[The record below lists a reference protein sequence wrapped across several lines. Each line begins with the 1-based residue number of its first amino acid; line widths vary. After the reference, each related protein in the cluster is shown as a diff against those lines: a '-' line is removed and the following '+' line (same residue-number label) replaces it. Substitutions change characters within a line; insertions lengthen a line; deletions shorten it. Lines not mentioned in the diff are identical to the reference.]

1 MVVRHRRLV
10 GVLGVVVGVGVAA
23 FVVSFP
29 VRDILDQR
37 AETQASLDRQAS
49 LDDQI
54 ERTQERIDRLEDP
67 DEIRRL
73 ARERYGWVPP
83 GVESYRVITPS
94 AAAVPLP
101 YGWPLLVDPI
111 S

>member
-1 MVVRHRRLV
+1 MALRHRRLV
-10 GVLGVVVGVGVAA
+10 TTMGLVAGSGVVA

-37 AETQASLDRQAS
+37 AETRASLDRQAA
-49 LDDQI
+49 LDEQI
-54 ERTQERIDRLEDP
+54 DRTRQRIDRLEDP
-67 DEIRRL
+67 EEIRRL